1 MANTELYIPE
11 REVQPT
17 LDSSKASVGD
27 LMDSQRGW
35 GVVAAAFL
43 GMFLSMGVL
52 VAYSF
57 GVLAPAM
64 AEDLGFNPAQIPSIF
79 LVFSLSCVVGG
90 PVWGALTDRFGA
102 RPITMISSMLMA
114 ILFCTLTIL
123 PSNAAFVYAA
133 FVAIGLLSS
142 GTLPASYATVV
153 VGWFDKR
160 RGLALGVTM
169 MGIGAGA
176 AVVPPLSALL
186 LAHFGWRSTYV
197 FYGLVIALVCVPI
210 LMVFLKPNP
219 SVALERGLSKELPR
233 LEVVRLATQVP
244 TTWVLVFFAFL
255 MGVVLIGTVI
265 SFVPMLQAQG
275 MTRTQ
280 AAGYQSILGI
290 ALIAGRFIIGGLI
303 DRFFAPRVMMAV
315 LCITIVG
322 FVSLYYANSPAAYA
336 LSAAGV
342 GLAVGAEI
350 DFLGFLVSRYYPK
363 AAFATLFAVL
373 FAIHTLGAGFG
384 ASLVAWLTSAF
395 GSYQPA
401 FLVLSALTG
410 LLALSTLLLPR
421 YEQR

>member
-1 MANTELYIPE
+1 
-11 REVQPT
+11 
-17 LDSSKASVGD
+17 
-27 LMDSQRGW
+27 MDSRQGW
-35 GVVAAAFL
+35 SVVAAAFL

-64 AEDLGFNPAQIPSIF
+64 AEDLGFSPARIPSIF
-79 LVFSLSCVVGG
+79 MVFSLTCVVSG

-114 ILFCTLTIL
+114 VLFCALTML
-123 PSNAAFVYAA
+123 PRNIASAYAA
-133 FVAIGLLSS
+133 FAAIGILAA
-142 GTLPASYATVV
+142 GTLPAAYATIV

-176 AVVPPLSALL
+176 AVVPPLSAFL
-186 LAHFGWRSTYV
+186 LADYGWRSTYL

-210 LMVFLKPNP
+210 LLVFLKPNP
-219 SVALERGLSKELPR
+219 SATLELGSSKAPPR
-233 LEVVRLATQVP
+233 VEIVKAAAKVP

-255 MGVVLIGTVI
+255 MGLVLIGSVT

-315 LCITIVG
+315 LCITIIG
-322 FVSLYYANSPAAYA
+322 FISMSYANSPMAYA

-350 DFLGFLVSRYYPK
+350 DFLGFLVSRYY
-363 AAFATLFAVL
+363 ARGAFATLFAVL
-373 FAIHTLGAGFG
+373 FSIHTLGAGFG
-384 ASLVAWLTSAF
+384 ASLIALLASKF

-401 FLVLSALTG
+401 LLVLAALAG

-421 YEQR
+421 YGKSKP